1 MKIIDTILDVAQAVS
16 AMVVPGASEVIA
28 AGKSVIALID
38 EAKETFS
45 ESDTARLDAVRADL
59 EAKVNAHAD
68 ETIAR
73 LRG

>member
-16 AMVVPGASEVIA
+16 AMVVPGAAEVIA

-45 ESDTARLDAVRADL
+45 ESDTSRLDAVRADL